1 MNGNAV
7 APDKEAPR
15 IGAVA
20 VTPTGIPEARP
31 SPRPAEAGRI
41 TRRQMPAAAISTLSV
56 LFLTALW
63 VAVSTSGWLPQGYL
77 PTPREMGGELQTLFT
92 VGYKGISIWQHIG
105 ISLFRTLTGFVLG
118 IAVGIPLGLV
128 TGYSRVGSAMVSPI
142 MAFIRPIPPIAFI
155 PMVVL
160 YFGLG
165 EVGKVVLIFW
175 TAFNYVHVNA
185 HAGAAGV
192 PIAFIPMAVLYF
204 GLGEVGKVVLIFWAA
219 FNYVYVNA
227 HAGAAG
233 VPIAYQRAAQSI
245 GLTPTQTFFRVVPP
259 SAIPQIFTGLKVAM
273 ALSWAVVV
281 AAELTGAQSGLGY
294 MISDAALTFRI
305 PAVFIGIALIGLI
318 GLLLN
323 VMINIMETWLV
334 HWKGR

>member
-7 APDKEAPR
+7 VPDKKAPR
-15 IGAVA
+15 TSGVG
-20 VTPTGIPEARP
+20 VTPTGAPEARP
-31 SPRPAEAGRI
+31 LPRPAEAGRI

-192 PIAFIPMAVLYF
+192 PIA
-204 GLGEVGKVVLIFWAA
+204 
-219 FNYVYVNA
+219 
-227 HAGAAG
+227 
-233 VPIAYQRAAQSI
+233 YQRAAQSI
-245 GLTPTQTFFRVVPP
+245 GLTSKQTFFRVILP

-305 PAVFIGIALIGLI
+305 PAVFIGIALIGAI

-323 VMINIMETWLV
+323 IMLNLLETWLV

>member
-1 MNGNAV
+1 MNANAV
-7 APDKEAPR
+7 VPDREAHR
-15 IGAVA
+15 TGAGVSQA
-20 VTPTGIPEARP
+20 TA
-31 SPRPAEAGRI
+31 SPRPAEPGRP
-41 TRRQMPAAAISTLSV
+41 TRRQIPGAVISALSV
-56 LFLTALW
+56 TFLTVLW
-63 VAVSTSGWLPQGYL
+63 VVVSTSGWLPQGYL

-192 PIAFIPMAVLYF
+192 PIA
-204 GLGEVGKVVLIFWAA
+204 
-219 FNYVYVNA
+219 
-227 HAGAAG
+227 
-233 VPIAYQRAAQSI
+233 YQRAAQSI
-245 GLTPTQTFFRVVPP
+245 GLTRSQTFFRVILP

-305 PAVFIGIALIGLI
+305 PAVFIGIALIGVI

-323 VMINIMETWLV
+323 VMLNVMETWLV

>member
-1 MNGNAV
+1 MTASSQALTTENT
-7 APDKEAPR
+7 PDIRTPISKKRRE
-15 IGAVA
+15 
-20 VTPTGIPEARP
+20 TPTVI
-31 SPRPAEAGRI
+31 
-41 TRRQMPAAAISTLSV
+41 ISILSV
-56 LFLTALW
+56 LALILLW
-63 VAVSTSGWLPQGYL
+63 IGISMSGWLTPGYL
-77 PTPREMGGELQTLFT
+77 PTPAEMGTELKLLF
-92 VGYKGISIWQHIG
+92 VSGYKGISVWQHIG
-105 ISLFRTLTGFVLG
+105 ISLFRTLTGFILG
-118 IAVGIPLGLV
+118 IAVGIPLGLI

-185 HAGAAGV
+185 HAGAA
-192 PIAFIPMAVLYF
+192 
-204 GLGEVGKVVLIFWAA
+204 
-219 FNYVYVNA
+219 
-227 HAGAAG
+227 H
-233 VPIAYQRAAQSI
+233 VPIAYLRAAQSI
-245 GLTPTQTFFRVVPP
+245 GLTRSQTFFRVILP

-281 AAELTGAQSGLGY
+281 AAELTGAQSGLGF
-294 MISDAALTFRI
+294 MISDAAQTFRI
-305 PAVFIGIALIGLI
+305 PVVFIGIGLIGAI

-323 VMINIMETWLV
+323 VVLNVTESSLV

>member
-1 MNGNAV
+1 LNSTVEQV
-7 APDKEAPR
+7 ASRPQVATTPLPNSGTKRRALPD
-15 IGAVA
+15 
-20 VTPTGIPEARP
+20 T
-31 SPRPAEAGRI
+31 
-41 TRRQMPAAAISTLSV
+41 AISVLAILS
-56 LFLTALW
+56 LASLW
-63 VAVSTSGWLPQGYL
+63 TVVSTSGWLPQGYL
-77 PTPREMGGELQTLFT
+77 PTPKELFNELVTL
-92 VGYKGISIWQHIG
+92 VSAGYKGVSLWQHIG
-105 ISLFRTLTGFVLG
+105 ISLFRTLSGFMLG
-118 IAVGIPLGLV
+118 IALGIPLGLY
-128 TGYSRVGSAMVSPI
+128 TGYSRVGSAALSPV

-185 HAGAAGV
+185 HAGAS
-192 PIAFIPMAVLYF
+192 
-204 GLGEVGKVVLIFWAA
+204 
-219 FNYVYVNA
+219 
-227 HAGAAG
+227 G
-233 VPIAYQRAAQSI
+233 VPIAYIRAAQSI
-245 GLTPTQTFFRVVPP
+245 GLSKSQTFFRVVLPA
-259 SAIPQIFTGLKVAM
+259 AIPQIFTGLKVGM

-323 VMINIMETWLV
+323 IVLNLLEAKVV
-334 HWKGR
+334 HWKGRS

>member
-1 MNGNAV
+1 MNRNAV
-7 APDKEAPR
+7 IANSDAPVAHP
-15 IGAVA
+15 VA
-20 VTPTGIPEARP
+20 VTPTGAPEAAAPPTQGDGGLAR
-31 SPRPAEAGRI
+31 RKRVPA
-41 TRRQMPAAAISTLSV
+41 TVISALSV
-56 LFLTALW
+56 LFLILLW

-77 PTPREMGGELQTLFT
+77 PTPREMGAELQTLFT
-92 VGYKGISIWQHIG
+92 VGYKNIPIWQHIG

-118 IAVGIPLGLV
+118 IAVGIPLGLL

-192 PIAFIPMAVLYF
+192 PIA
-204 GLGEVGKVVLIFWAA
+204 
-219 FNYVYVNA
+219 
-227 HAGAAG
+227 
-233 VPIAYQRAAQSI
+233 YQRAAQSI
-245 GLTPTQTFFRVVPP
+245 GLTRAQTFFKVVLP

-281 AAELTGAQSGLGY
+281 AAELTGAQSGLGF
-294 MISDAALTFRI
+294 MISDAAQTFRI
-305 PAVFIGIALIGLI
+305 PAVFIGIALIGAI
-318 GLLLN
+318 GLMLN
-323 VMINIMETWLV
+323 VMLNFMETWLV